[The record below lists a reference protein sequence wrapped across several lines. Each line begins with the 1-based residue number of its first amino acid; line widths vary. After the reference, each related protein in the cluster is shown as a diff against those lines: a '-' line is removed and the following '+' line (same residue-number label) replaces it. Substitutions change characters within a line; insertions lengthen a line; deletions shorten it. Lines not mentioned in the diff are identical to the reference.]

1 MGLMKTYKT
10 LLESLPST
18 TVVFAFGRFNPPSIG
33 HGLLVGVVEKLA
45 EAHKADHVVY
55 VSKTQDAKKNPL
67 SVDRKV
73 HYLQLM
79 FPKVHFAGASAT
91 VRTPIEAAK
100 ELNKRYNHLI
110 MVAGSDRVAAFQQLL
125 NQYNG
130 VEYNFSSIKI
140 ISAGERDPDADDATG
155 MSASKLRAAAS
166 KGDFAEFK
174 KGMPPTVREID
185 ARRLMN
191 DVRVGM
197 SLEPIKEQIKFNV
210 PSLREQ
216 YFRGEIFNVGDV
228 VTSGGALFEVVKR
241 GTNHILVKGE
251 DGKLSSKWI
260 NEVEAK

>member
-1 MGLMKTYKT
+1 MKTYKA

-33 HGLLVGVVEKLA
+33 HGLLVGVVKKLA
-45 EAHKADHVVY
+45 EAHNADHVIY
-55 VSKTQDAKKNPL
+55 ASKTQDAKKNPL
-67 SVDRKV
+67 SVDRKL

-79 FPKVHFAGASAT
+79 FPKTNFVGASPT

-110 MVAGSDRVAAFQQLL
+110 MVAGSDRLAAFTQLL

-130 VEYNFSSIKI
+130 VEYNFSSIQV

-155 MSASKLRAAAS
+155 MSASKLRLVAS
-166 KGDFAEFK
+166 RGDFSEFK
-174 KGMPPTVREID
+174 KGLPPTIREID
-185 ARRLMN
+185 ARRMMN

-197 SLEPIKEQIKFNV
+197 GLESIKEQIKFNV

-216 YFRGEIFNVGDV
+216 YFRGEIFNVGDSV
-228 VTSGGALFEVVKR
+228 VSNGVIFEVVKR
-241 GTNHILVKGE
+241 GTNHLLVKDPSGT
-251 DGKLSSKWI
+251 LSSKWI
-260 NEVEAK
+260 NEVAEVK